1 MILLKEV
8 LYQGKLNFELN
19 LLLFQYLHFISF
31 FFGWRLE
38 PSHRPI
44 LS

>member
-8 LYQGKLNFELN
+8 LYQGKLNFELS

-31 FFGWRLE
+31 FWGGG
-38 PSHRPI
+38 
-44 LS
+44 